1 MAQSEFINK
10 RTFTLE
16 FIVGLFTLVGVAVIA
31 YLSVGLAGLQ
41 VGMKGQYEV
50 KAKFSNISGLKYG
63 SPVEIAGV
71 QVGRVER
78 ISLDKHEAVITLR
91 IDNSVTLYE
100 DDVLSINTK
109 GIIGD
114 RYIRITPGASDVPI
128 QPGGMITETVDAVDI
143 EDVIG
148 KVINKIGDSAK

>member
-1 MAQSEFINK
+1 
-10 RTFTLE
+10 
-16 FIVGLFTLVGVAVIA
+16 
-31 YLSVGLAGLQ
+31 
-41 VGMKGQYEV
+41 
-50 KAKFSNISGLKYG
+50 
-63 SPVEIAGV
+63 
-71 QVGRVER
+71 
-78 ISLDKHEAVITLR
+78 VITLR